1 MRLIKRLRRSARAGY
16 LCAMKLREHQ
26 ASITSALMA
35 GLSGPRTNHFGE
47 DSEVF
52 EARVKDGLDLLI
64 GHVEGRP
71 GFGAL
76 YAGAR
81 MFELY
86 RPQRSRSENFE
97 IAKRAVEEDLSILL
111 SYLKPIVRDEEL
123 AAFKAAY
130 EAATSGF
137 TKQAIRHVRTLII
150 GDCLTVEIASFLLGS
165 LLAEGISIDPYPINS
180 RDPAQLKQ
188 IIDSLDQKDYDVVF
202 FSPFSH
208 TRLPEIEQ
216 LLKPANGLM
225 MSSATRSSL
234 VTSILRQTRVLL
246 DYLSDRFECPIFIHN
261 AALISRSHNQIKVA
275 ALSAVTWR
283 LKAYARERI
292 DQWLKDYVAMKN
304 SSSFQHLFVIDEL
317 ALAQNNGY
325 SIGCYLHD
333 SEFQHATNLSQE
345 LAEQYLHRISTISD
359 LLGKKLVICD
369 LDNTI
374 WSGIIGEGPVTHFIE
389 RQKVL
394 KRLKDH
400 GGVVLSIASKNDPA
414 KVHFQGGLL
423 SQDDFV
429 APQISWNQK
438 SNAIKT
444 IKQTLNLQTKHMIFL
459 DDRPDERALVKESFP
474 DILTLD
480 ATNPDV
486 WKKLS
491 LWADL
496 VFGSSDLDRTRLY
509 QEQALRDSSIDA
521 PIAPNAPPDGDA
533 LKKLGLVI
541 TVRSAEKS
549 DLKRIAELINRTNQ
563 WNLVGARTSFDQM
576 RRWHASDH
584 AHVLIASVADR
595 FGDMGTVCAAIVT
608 TDSASAEIP
617 VFVLSCRV
625 FGYGVE
631 TAVLGE
637 IVRRCELAGKK
648 AIVGRYRATNQN
660 QACHNMYLDHGFER
674 LGDDIFQWT
683 GSKTIRSVPWA
694 DVRMEASIQSNRARD
709 LSRSNREPMVRSNE

>member
-1 MRLIKRLRRSARAGY
+1 MELITQSRGSARAGQ
-16 LCAMKLREHQ
+16 LCAMKIRQHK
-26 ASITSALMA
+26 ASIASALMA
-35 GLSGPRTNHFGE
+35 GLSEPRTNHFGE
-47 DSEVF
+47 DREVF
-52 EARVKDGLDLLI
+52 EARVKDGLELLI
-64 GHVEGRP
+64 GHVEGKP

-86 RPQRSRSENFE
+86 RPQRSRTENFE
-97 IAKRAVEEDLSILL
+97 IAKRAVEEDLSILVNC
-111 SYLKPIVRDEEL
+111 LKQIVTDEQL
-123 AAFKAAY
+123 ATFKACY
-130 EAATSGF
+130 EAATLGF
-137 TKQAIRHVRTLII
+137 TKQALRHVRTLII

-180 RDPAQLKQ
+180 RDPSQLKQ
-188 IIDSLDQKDYDVVF
+188 IIDALDQKEYDVVF

-208 TRLPEIEQ
+208 ARLAEIEQ

-225 MSSATRSSL
+225 MSSAARSSL
-234 VTSILRQTRVLL
+234 VTSILGQTRPML
-246 DYLSDRFECPIFIHN
+246 DYLSDRFECPIFVHN
-261 AALISRSHNQIKVA
+261 AALISRSHNRIKVA
-275 ALSAVTWR
+275 ALSAMTWR

-292 DQWLKDYVAMKN
+292 NQWLTDYVAMKN

-317 ALAQNNGY
+317 AIAQDNGY
-325 SIGCYLHD
+325 SIGCFLHD

-345 LAEQYLHRISTISD
+345 LAEQYQLRICTISD

-374 WSGIIGEGPVTHFIE
+374 WSGLIGEGPVTHFME
-389 RQKVL
+389 RQEIL
-394 KRLKDH
+394 KRLKDY
-400 GGVVLSIASKNDPA
+400 GGVVLSIASKNDPTR
-414 KVHFQGGLL
+414 VHFSGGLL

-429 APQISWNQK
+429 AAQISWNQK

-444 IKQTLNLQTKHMIFL
+444 IQQTLNLQTRHMIFL

-480 ATNPDV
+480 ANNPDV
-486 WKKLS
+486 WKKLN

-496 VFGSSDLDRTRLY
+496 VYGSSDLDRTRLY

-533 LKKLGLVI
+533 LKKLELVI

-576 RRWHASDH
+576 RKWHASDH
-584 AHVLIASVADR
+584 AHVLVASVADR

-608 TDSASAEIP
+608 TDSPSAEIP

-637 IVRRCELAGKK
+637 IIRRCELANKT
-648 AIVGRYRATNQN
+648 IVGRYRATNQN
-660 QACHNMYLDHGFER
+660 QACRYMYLDHGFEQVD
-674 LGDDIFQWT
+674 DDIFQWS

-694 DVRMEASIQSNRARD
+694 DVRLGASARSDQARD
-709 LSRSNREPMVRSNE
+709 LLRNTHEPMVRSNE